1 MTPKAKPRPTIG
13 LVAARAR
20 VAPTTVSR
28 VLNGGYVSA
37 EARSRVERVIKELG
51 YVPSPTAR
59 SLKYGR
65 RGCIGVAAEYILG
78 PWFIG
83 LLEGID
89 EELAKSRLSVMLGGW
104 RLRGRYDSS
113 TVMAWI
119 SERRVDGLILAR
131 FTKREQP
138 LLTAAQQAGIPTVF
152 ICPDETASVG
162 FTVRCRN
169 YEAGRAVAEHL
180 IGLGHRRIAFAGGP
194 PDSLDSLDRLR
205 GLRDGVAGVRG
216 ATVQDA
222 DVSFAKNYDGDSG
235 IGPARALLERP
246 RSQWPSAVVVGN
258 DVMALT
264 FMRELLKAG
273 VRIPEEVSVVGFD
286 GIAEGARFFP
296 AVTTVA
302 QPMALLGKTA
312 CRSLLERIER
322 AEPDQVV
329 SVEYPMELVVR
340 ESTGPAPRLAAAAPA
355 RRRRAATQA

>member
-1 MTPKAKPRPTIG
+1 
-13 LVAARAR
+13 
-20 VAPTTVSR
+20 
-28 VLNGGYVSA
+28 
-37 EARSRVERVIKELG
+37 
-51 YVPSPTAR
+51 
-59 SLKYGR
+59 
-65 RGCIGVAAEYILG
+65 
-78 PWFIG
+78 
-83 LLEGID
+83 
-89 EELAKSRLSVMLGGW
+89 ELAKSRLSVMLGGW

-322 AEPDQVV
+322 AEPDQAVT
-329 SVEYPMELVVR
+329 VEYPMELVVR